1 MSFHFIESDSRPWG
15 RYFVLHDE
23 PNYKVKRIEVDLNQR
38 LSYQYHH
45 KRAEAWTIVQGEATV
60 TLDGIDR
67 IYKVGETVII
77 PLSAKHRVANLGS
90 ELLIFIEVQTG
101 DYFGE
106 DDIVRI
112 EDDYSRT

>member
-1 MSFHFIESDSRPWG
+1 MSFQFIESDNRPWG

-23 PNYKVKRIEVDLNQR
+23 PNYKVKRIEVEPHQR
-38 LSYQYHH
+38 LSYQYHF

-60 TLDGIDR
+60 TLDGVDK

-77 PLSAKHRVANLGS
+77 PLSAKHRVANLGAK
-90 ELLIFIEVQTG
+90 LLIFIEVQTG
-101 DYFGE
+101 SYFGE

-112 EDDYSRT
+112 EDDYLRK

>member
-1 MSFHFIESDSRPWG
+1 MAFQFIETDNRPWG

-23 PNYKVKRIEVDLNQR
+23 SNYKVKRIEVETNQR

-45 KRAEAWTIVQGEATV
+45 QRAEAWTIVQGEATV
-60 TLDGIDR
+60 TLDGEDS

-77 PLSAKHRVANLGS
+77 PLNAKHRVANLGS
-90 ELLIFIEVQTG
+90 ELLVFIEVQTG
-101 DYFGE
+101 TYFGE

-112 EDDYSRT
+112 EDDYSRD